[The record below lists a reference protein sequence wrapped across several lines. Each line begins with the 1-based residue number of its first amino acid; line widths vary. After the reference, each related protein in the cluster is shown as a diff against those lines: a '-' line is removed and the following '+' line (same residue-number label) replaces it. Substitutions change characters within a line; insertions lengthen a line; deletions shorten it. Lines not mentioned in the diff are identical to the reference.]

1 MKRAGKPRSK
11 TTELGERLRGY
22 AAQYLSSD
30 QKERAEGLAQAAD
43 LVDDWF
49 SFRTPTMEAA
59 PSDLEERVASL
70 ERTVFADRSVVPV
83 HVAEARAAARVRS
96 DRAFVPRVVR
106 PPAPKTRADKGG
118 LSPCERA
125 ILHACIQMEG
135 AASVRQIGILSE
147 YRTTSGSF
155 GAAVTALRA
164 AGYLEGSKAHLVV
177 TDDGRA
183 AAGAVAM
190 PPRGAEYLPDWE
202 RLGHTAIVLLRAIA
216 AEHPTLVSREELGT
230 KTGYRASS
238 GSFGAALTKLRAL
251 RLIARGEIMSDVP
264 LFGLTPHFV
273 QRWEDRS

>member
-1 MKRAGKPRSK
+1 
-11 TTELGERLRGY
+11 
-22 AAQYLSSD
+22 
-30 QKERAEGLAQAAD
+30 
-43 LVDDWF
+43 
-49 SFRTPTMEAA
+49 
-59 PSDLEERVASL
+59 
-70 ERTVFADRSVVPV
+70 
-83 HVAEARAAARVRS
+83 
-96 DRAFVPRVVR
+96 
-106 PPAPKTRADKGG
+106 
-118 LSPCERA
+118 
-125 ILHACIQMEG
+125 MEG

-147 YRTTSGSF
+147 YKTTSGSF
-155 GAAVTALRA
+155 GGSVTALRA

-183 AAGAVAM
+183 AAGPVAM
-190 PPRGAEYLPDWE
+190 PPRGAEYLPYWE